1 MILDLDQG
9 WQALTQA
16 GIKATTE
23 IRISAEALPSSPL
36 VKMLTDARKRG
47 LAVQIVLGAKPE
59 YVLDSKGQPTGPNRP
74 YEKGPQGVELLA
86 LTQADV
92 DVFIPPAFTEIAGDV
107 FQPGVRA
114 HAAFGVVDGKTG
126 LVCSSHPRRNGDKRT
141 GLCVR
146 SDAPEIVKSLQAIH
160 EIDFNFELKP
170 AAAAALGASIKVPVL
185 VTPAQGPAF
194 LKLLTQADL
203 AVATSEISEGAA
215 LQALITNTNKPLVVL
230 SALAGPSRAALAS
243 LKQAGFRV
251 QWSSESFD
259 GTWIAAS
266 GWGFVGSQ
274 RASDFQINKS
284 RDVGIVVGADDA
296 KALMQR
302 ITALPNKP

>member
-9 WQALTQA
+9 WQSLTQIA
-16 GIKATTE
+16 NKATTE
-23 IRISAEALPSSPL
+23 IRISAEALPSPPL
-36 VKMLTDARKRG
+36 VKMLTDARRRG
-47 LAVQIVLGAKPE
+47 LAVHVVMGAKPE
-59 YVLDSKGQPTGPNRP
+59 YVLDANGQPTGPNRP

-86 LTQADV
+86 LSQADV
-92 DVFIPPAFTEIAGDV
+92 DVFIPPKFTEIAGDV

-114 HAAFGVVDGKTG
+114 HAAFGVVDGKAG
-126 LVCSSHPRRNGDKRT
+126 LICSTHPRRAGDRRT

-146 SDAPEIVKSLQAIH
+146 SDQAEIVQSLQAIH

-170 AAAAALGASIKVPVL
+170 AEVAALGTSIKVPVL
-185 VTPAQGPAF
+185 ITPAQGPAF
-194 LKLLTQADL
+194 LKLLAQAEL
-203 AVATSEISEGAA
+203 AVATSEISDGAA
-215 LQALITNTNKPLVVL
+215 LQALLSNPSKPLVVL
-230 SALAGPSRAALAS
+230 SALAGPSRAALTR

-251 QWSSESFD
+251 QWSAEAFD
-259 GTWIAAS
+259 GTWIAAN
-266 GWGFVGSQ
+266 GWGFIGSQ

-302 ITALPNKP
+302 IAALPAKP

>member
-1 MILDLDQG
+1 MILDIDQG
-9 WQALTQA
+9 WQSLIQIAQ
-16 GIKATTE
+16 KATTE
-23 IRISAEALPSSPL
+23 IRISAEALPSPPL

-47 LAVQIVLGAKPE
+47 LAVQVVLGAKPE
-59 YVLDSKGQPTGPNRP
+59 YVLDAQGQPTGPSRP

-92 DVFIPPAFTEIAGDV
+92 DVFIPPAFTEIAGEV

-114 HAAFGVVDGKTG
+114 HAAFGVVDGKAG
-126 LVCSSHPRRNGDKRT
+126 LICSTHPRRTGDKRT

-146 SDAPEIVKSLQAIH
+146 SDQVEVVKSLQAIH

-170 AAAAALGASIKVPVL
+170 AAAAALGTSIKVPVL
-185 VTPAQGPAF
+185 VTPTQGPAF
-194 LKLLTQADL
+194 LKLLAQADL
-203 AVATSEISEGAA
+203 AVATSEISDGAA
-215 LQALITNTNKPLVVL
+215 LQALLSNPGKPLVVL
-230 SALAGPSRAALAS
+230 SALAGPSRAALAR
-243 LKQAGFRV
+243 LKQAGFGI

-266 GWGFVGSQ
+266 GWGFIGSQ
-274 RASDFQINKS
+274 RASDFQINRS

-302 ITALPNKP
+302 INALPKKQ